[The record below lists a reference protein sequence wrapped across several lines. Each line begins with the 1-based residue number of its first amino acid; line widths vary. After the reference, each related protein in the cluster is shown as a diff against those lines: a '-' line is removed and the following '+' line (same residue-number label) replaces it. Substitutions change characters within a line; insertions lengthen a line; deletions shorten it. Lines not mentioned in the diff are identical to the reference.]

1 MLENIINSKPHLAT
15 TIKEAIEAL
24 NMVAEP
30 MKSKIKKAFDALD
43 NIAVEMN
50 QYKNIDALMD
60 DSASDLTLLS
70 GIDVRVNGVQPAL
83 ARVIHS
89 NDQARAIID
98 VVNWH
103 VAKQLK
109 EYIDNE

>member
-1 MLENIINSKPHLAT
+1 MLENIINSKPHLAP
-15 TIKEAIEAL
+15 IMREAVDAL
-24 NMVAEP
+24 NIVAEP
-30 MKSKIKKAFDALD
+30 MKSKIKKAFESIDK
-43 NIAVEMN
+43 IAVEMK
-50 QYKNIDALMD
+50 QYKSIDALMD

-89 NDQARAIID
+89 NDQAKAIID
-98 VVNWH
+98 VVNWYI
-103 VAKQLK
+103 AKQFK

>member
-1 MLENIINSKPHLAT
+1 MLENIINSKPHLAP
-15 TIKEAIEAL
+15 IMREAVEAL
-24 NMVAEP
+24 NAVSEP
-30 MKSKIKKAFDALD
+30 MKSKIKKAFDSLD
-43 NIAVEMN
+43 KIATEMK
-50 QYKNIDALMD
+50 QYKSIDALMD

-70 GIDVRVNGVQPAL
+70 GIDVRVNGVHHAL

-89 NDQARAIID
+89 NDQAKAIID

-103 VAKQLK
+103 IAKQLK